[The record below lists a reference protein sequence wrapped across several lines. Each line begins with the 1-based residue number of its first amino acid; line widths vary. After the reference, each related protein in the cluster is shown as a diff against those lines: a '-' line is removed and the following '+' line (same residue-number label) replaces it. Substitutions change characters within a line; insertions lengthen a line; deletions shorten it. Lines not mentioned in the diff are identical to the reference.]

1 MSYTNTDLV
10 KNHIRLGDMSPSA
23 VFDYPTILTGTDW
36 TDLPGEAIK
45 EMSVVVKA
53 LTSTEPYYEQIT
65 LTDVPVIL
73 SGGPAV
79 PMSVAVASDS
89 SLGRIFEENVDYMI
103 DYSGY
108 TVSRISTG
116 AIIAG
121 SALSIWYFR
130 YQAYVENQ
138 DYQVDY
144 INGRVRRLSGSAIN
158 SGQQILIDFELSP
171 SGREDSIIEAAV
183 GNANGIVETQ
193 VDPGGK
199 FGASPLL
206 QGAATFLA
214 VSLVCRM
221 AAAIDL
227 GSGVSTG
234 QNATAWLS
242 LAESYRRDFDE
253 MIKNFHPDAGRPKP
267 PVLT

>member
-10 KNHIRLGDMSPSA
+10 KSHIRLSAMSPSA
-23 VFDYPTILTGTDW
+23 IFDYPAKLTGTDW
-36 TDLPGEAIK
+36 AELPGEVIK
-45 EMSVVVKA
+45 EASVVVKA
-53 LTSTEPYYEQIT
+53 ITSTEPYYERIT
-65 LTDVPVIL
+65 LADVPVIL

-79 PMSVAVASDS
+79 PMPVAVASDS

-103 DYSGY
+103 DYSGC

-116 AIIAG
+116 TITAG
-121 SALSIWYFR
+121 SALSVWYFR

-144 INGRVRRLSGSAIN
+144 LKGRVSRLSGSAIN
-158 SGQQILIDFELSP
+158 SGQQVLVDYELSP

-183 GNANGIVETQ
+183 GHANGIVEAQ

-199 FGASPLL
+199 FGASPIL

-214 VSLVCRM
+214 VSFVCRM

-227 GSGVSTG
+227 GSGAATS
-234 QNATAWLS
+234 QNAAAWLS